1 MRRRRTE
8 WAALINEF
16 EASSETQVAF
26 CKRKGLVVGSLRGW
40 RYRLQ
45 PAAAPESV
53 QVTIE
58 EPRATTVATLPNGV
72 RIEFGAD
79 TDPSYIGAVLSAC

>member
-1 MRRRRTE
+1 MRRGRME

-16 EASSETQVAF
+16 DASSETQVAF
-26 CKRKGLVVGSLRGW
+26 CKRKGLVIGSFRGW

-45 PAAAPESV
+45 REATPEFV
-53 QVTIE
+53 QVTFD